1 MEAMRPQ
8 LHESMAAAVKAAVT
22 KDRAL
27 SGPYAGVTP
36 WRLR

>member
-1 MEAMRPQ
+1 MEAMRPP

-22 KDRAL
+22 IDRAL